1 MTQPTGDQSH
11 RLDLQKKDPSLQRS
25 SSIRLRVPSVL
36 SSDGPRRPRD
46 RPGFP
51 WDHPGRP
58 WEEPG
63 TTASPGIQD
72 HAPHS
77 PDPLQWQLAYSSTAQ
92 DESPLNFNAALD
104 VESKR
109 AISEDEDAEGD
120 CKKISAAQY
129 EIFRQAVTTSKGSYK
144 VNPAK
149 TKRASGASLLDL
161 GDTEVP
167 DRVSWLYQPSL
178 QDTMASTAR
187 IAQGLKEDE
196 EVVKTTLSETL
207 NDNTSSFKFF
217 TVKQIFPREPYRLKI
232 HRDALY
238 APKPPGD
245 HGFIHNKTPSSY
257 HLSHRVCLDTEELA
271 WRSAIY
277 ASLADS
283 MVASVIEE
291 LSPKDERTKLLREKL
306 TIIQEAQV
314 SAVSAGF
321 AAASNLQLLR
331 RDALLK
337 NFNFQPQ
344 VLSAVRT
351 APFEGYHVVGP
362 ETKVPQSRVRAI
374 RQADRRAHQ
383 WLSPSRKNPR
393 PARRRHP
400 RRRLLDLQ
408 CLTGWAPLHPQLR
421 GLSHRS
427 RPFELAPSGCPKVSA
442 FRGQQ
447 EGVPVHLSSVW
458 TGDFS
463 TGVHQAAKT
472 RRLAVE
478 AARCE
483 ATRLL
488 RPLTDQGRYTGT
500 SSTARPDNHQGPPVS
515 WLDHQL
521 REVRPHTKSR
531 LPVHWDAVQHSTF
544 HSGTPA
550 ENACK
555 GPVSSS
561 ALDSQSEHNC
571 QRSAQTSRH
580 AGVHG
585 LAGLAR
591 TAPSSSSPMVGCHS
605 MVPEDRELV
614 RPDSSST
621 VGSVRGGMVV
631 IPSSPARS
639 TPRHQGDGSNS
650 LHRCVQFGLGSPV
663 RLTLDTG
670 TVVSISKIVP
680 HKRSGDAGYHLCCE
694 RLPTSSEVPSGATD
708 VRQRSDGGVHQERGG
723 HEIAH
728 FDADDHTAAQVV
740 RQQGDYVGSR
750 PSARSAQ
757 HPGGFPVQTWPDTD
771 QGVDDGHGESTTR
784 VCQVGRNTD
793 RFVCDIRQ
801 QTTRQVRIAISGP
814 QGGVDR
820 CHVHALGQG
829 EGPSVRI
836 PAIQD
841 GPSSTAEDRSITR
854 SAGDTDRS
862 NATGSI
868 MVPRADG
875 PIPRRPDSAVRKRS
889 RPADTRGVHGRR
901 RDRDSSLPA
910 VKSTCVETL
919 RAILRAKGHSREAA
933 NMMSRCLRESSQQ
946 VYESHWSRFVAF
958 CRTQRWHVFQVRSHH
973 FSTYMMH
980 LFRDGLLPS
989 TIISH
994 RTSVAS
1000 VLRHWVYNP
1009 AADPHIKLLV
1019 RAFRLERP
1027 VQRRIMPKWDLNL
1040 VLLSLLRPPFTSQS
1054 EEDGES
1060 SDDVIP
1066 LKWQTLK
1073 CVFLAS
1079 ARERS
1084 YLHALSIAPGR
1095 CVFARGNTQ
1104 RQLVVSLLP
1113 EPGFLAKNQLP
1124 TQAPEWITVPGIAH
1138 LNPTEPE
1145 RMLCPL
1151 RQLKLYIP
1159 DSERIRGGRQRMFIH
1174 WNHSIRDIMR
1184 SHISRW
1190 IVETVK
1196 EAYTQADR
1204 QYDRV
1209 TAHEVR
1215 ALSASWAYNCQVA
1228 LPDILSVAFWRS
1240 SGVFQNSYLRDMA
1253 CIAEGMSTLGP
1264 VVVAQHVVD
1273 PGHLHPPP

>member
-1 MTQPTGDQSH
+1 MVESSHSSQLRFDDPDDFDGPAPLPAAGVDGSARQENPAATPVGGPDVSIQTGTSTPLLFPSIPKTINQATLVDFMSMWTLLQRRMELPSVPDNSISPTVQTSLTVPERDSDNTRSATPAGSPTRTKSPERFLHTPQSSISSLVRRAKEADRQARTPVRPPRTPVRRSRNHSESGDS
-11 RLDLQKKDPSLQRS
+11 RSRSPLSRS
-25 SSIRLRVPSVL
+25 SS
-36 SSDGPRRPRD
+36 
-46 RPGFP
+46 
-51 WDHPGRP
+51 
-58 WEEPG
+58 EES
-63 TTASPGIQD
+63 A
-72 HAPHS
+72 AR
-77 PDPLQWQLAYSSTAQ
+77 

-104 VESKR
+104 MDSKR
-109 AISEDEDAEGD
+109 AFSEDEDAEGD
-120 CKKISAAQY
+120 GKKISAAQY
-129 EIFRQAVTTSKGSYK
+129 DTFRQAVTSSRGTFKI
-144 VNPAK
+144 NPAK
-149 TKRASGASLLDL
+149 TKRAARASLLDL
-161 GDTEVP
+161 GETEVP
-167 DRVSWLYQPSL
+167 DRVSRLDQPSL

-207 NDNTSSFKFF
+207 NDNTSSSHGGS
-217 TVKQIFPREPYRLKI
+217 TLQDG
-232 HRDALY
+232 DARVR
-238 APKPPGD
+238 P
-245 HGFIHNKTPSSY
+245 
-257 HLSHRVCLDTEELA
+257 LSHPKSGVGGVHRHTRCLSSCAD
-271 WRSAIY
+271 
-277 ASLADS
+277 ASS
-283 MVASVIEE
+283 C
-291 LSPKDERTKLLREKL
+291 
-306 TIIQEAQV
+306 
-314 SAVSAGF
+314 
-321 AAASNLQLLR
+321 
-331 RDALLK
+331 
-337 NFNFQPQ
+337 PQ
-344 VLSAVRT
+344 
-351 APFEGYHVVGP
+351 
-362 ETKVPQSRVRAI
+362 
-374 RQADRRAHQ
+374 
-383 WLSPSRKNPR
+383 
-393 PARRRHP
+393 
-400 RRRLLDLQ
+400 
-408 CLTGWAPLHPQLR
+408 
-421 GLSHRS
+421 
-427 RPFELAPSGCPKVSA
+427 VSA

-458 TGDFS
+458 TGNFS
-463 TGVHQAAKT
+463 TGVHQAAET
-472 RRLAVE
+472 RRLSVE

-488 RPLTDQGRYTGT
+488 RRLADQSRYTRG
-500 SSTARPDNHQGPPVS
+500 SSTAFSDNHQGPPVS
-515 WLDHQL
+515 RMDHQL

-531 LPVHWDAVQHSTF
+531 LPVHWDAVQHSTL
-544 HSGTPA
+544 HSGAPA
-550 ENACK
+550 ENANK

-561 ALDSQSEHNC
+561 TLDGQSEYNC
-571 QRSAQTSRH
+571 QRSAQASRH
-580 AGVHG
+580 VGVHG
-585 LAGLAR
+585 LAGSTR
-591 TAPSSSSPMVGCHS
+591 TAPSSSSPMVGRYS

-639 TPRHQGDGSNS
+639 TPRRQGDGSDS

-670 TVVSISKIVP
+670 TVVSISTIVP
-680 HKRSGDAGYHLCCE
+680 HKRSRDAGCHLCSE
-694 RLPTSSEVPSGATD
+694 RLPTSSEVPCGETD

-728 FDADDHTAAQVV
+728 FDADDHSTAQVV

-750 PSARSAQ
+750 PSARSTQ
-757 HPGGFPVQTWPDTD
+757 YPGGFPVQSRPDSD
-771 QGVDDGHGESTTR
+771 HGVDDGHGESTTS
-784 VCQVGRNTD
+784 VCQVGRTTD
-793 RFVCDIRQ
+793 RYVCDIRQ
-801 QTTRQVRIAISGP
+801 QTTRQVRFAISGP

-829 EGPSVRI
+829 EGPLVCL

-841 GPSSTAEDRSITR
+841 GSASSAEDRSITR
-854 SAGDTDRS
+854 TAGDTDRS
-862 NATGSI
+862 TATGSI
-868 MVPRADG
+868 MVSRADE
-875 PIPRRPDSAVRKRS
+875 PNPRRPGSPVRGRS
-889 RPADTRGVHGRR
+889 RPAHTRRVHGRG
-901 RDRDSSLPA
+901 RDRNSSLPA
-910 VKSTCVETL
+910 VKSSRVETL

-958 CRTQRWHVFQVRSHH
+958 CRTKKWQVFQVRSHH

-980 LFRDGLLPS
+980 LFRDDLLPS

-1000 VLRHWVYNP
+1000 VLRHWVYDP

-1027 VQRRIMPKWDLNL
+1027 VQRRIMPKWDLHL
-1040 VLLSLLRPPFTSQS
+1040 VLLSLMRPPFTSQS
-1054 EEDGES
+1054 GDDGES

-1066 LKWQTLK
+1066 LKWRTLK
-1073 CVFLAS
+1073 CLFLLALAS
-1079 ARERS
+1079 ARRRS

-1145 RMLCPL
+1145 RMLCPV
-1151 RQLKLYIP
+1151 RQLKLYIR
-1159 DSERIRGGRQRMFIH
+1159 DSESIRGGRQRMFIP
-1174 WNHSIRDIMR
+1174 WNRSIRDIMR

-1204 QYDRV
+1204 QFDRV

-1228 LPDILSVAFWRS
+1228 LPDILAAAFWRS

-1253 CIAEGMSTLGP
+1253 CVAEGMSTLGP